1 MSLSRENAVDARAP
15 WFWVPL
21 HGLPPPWP
29 RRFLPV
35 LRVAR
40 FYSPRA
46 RARGAGVRRRK
57 SPARGLFGGGRN
69 LFLRALVVENDD
81 EENEHH
87 REDNGEAHRISTPP
101 RSMLTHG
108 LVVVAS

>member
-1 MSLSRENAVDARAP
+1 MPARRGSGSRCTAFRRHGRAG
-15 WFWVPL
+15 FC
-21 HGLPPPWP
+21 
-29 RRFLPV
+29 
-35 LRVAR
+35 R
-40 FYSPRA
+40 FYTSRVFTPPA

-108 LVVVAS
+108 LVVVAP

>member
-1 MSLSRENAVDARAP
+1 MYTRVIQREQAVR
-15 WFWVPL
+15 
-21 HGLPPPWP
+21 GLP
-29 RRFLPV
+29 
-35 LRVAR
+35 
-40 FYSPRA
+40 
-46 RARGAGVRRRK
+46 
-57 SPARGLFGGGRN
+57 GGGRD